1 MPPWRRA
8 SASPTPGS
16 TATAGGSSA
25 DPARPLAGG
34 NARVSPEVPAEQE
47 AEGDDGEEG
56 RWSALVPELLADIL
70 RRVEAG
76 AERWPGRR
84 DVVACACVCRRWR
97 EAAVALVRPP
107 LQGGGIT
114 FVASLKQVRPTES
127 LTPGPRDAPIQCFIK
142 RNKKI
147 STFHLYL
154 SLTQALTGQG
164 KFLLAAQRTRCGLRM
179 EYIISIRNDLSHGSH
194 VGKLKSDFTRTKF
207 TIYDWQ
213 PQYEGAKV
221 PSSRCRRW
229 LATKQINPLVSTG
242 NADIGEVCYE
252 YNLLKSRGPRRI
264 HCNMQCPTDE
274 GTAIDPEEANQP
286 STPSSLILYN
296 KLPRWHDHLQ
306 CWCLNFHGRVM
317 VASVK
322 NFQLIA
328 PAGTGEPW
336 GVQDDETVILQFG
349 KVEDDVFTMD
359 YRHPLSAFQAFAICL
374 TSFGSKF
381 ACE

>member
-1 MPPWRRA
+1 MPQWHRA
-8 SASPTPGS
+8 SAYPSPGAA
-16 TATAGGSSA
+16 ATAGGSSSET
-25 DPARPLAGG
+25 ARSLTGG
-34 NARVSPEVPAEQE
+34 NARVSPEVPAEH
-47 AEGDDGEEG
+47 EGDGEEGEEG

-70 RRVEAG
+70 RRVDAG

-84 DVVACACVCRRWR
+84 DVVVCACVCRRWR

-107 LQGGGIT
+107 LQCGGIT
-114 FVASLKQVRPTES
+114 FLASLKQ
-127 LTPGPRDAPIQCFIK
+127 PGPRDAPIQCFIK
-142 RNKKI
+142 RNKKK
-147 STFHLYL
+147 STFLLYL

-164 KFLLAAQRTRCGLRM
+164 KFLLAARRTRCGLRM
-179 EYIISIRNDLSHGSH
+179 EYIISIRNDLSRGSH

-207 TIYDWQ
+207 TIYDWH

-221 PSSRCRRW
+221 PSSGCRRW
-229 LATKQINPLVSTG
+229 LATNQINPVVSTG
-242 NADIGEVCYE
+242 SVGTGEVCYE

-264 HCNMQCPTDE
+264 HCSMQCPTDDDE
-274 GTAIDPEEANQP
+274 GTAIIPEEANQP
-286 STPSSLILYN
+286 STPSSLVLYN

-359 YRHPLSAFQAFAICL
+359 YRQPLSAFQAFAICL
-374 TSFGSKF
+374 TSFGSKLP
-381 ACE
+381 CE